1 MKDLREYTLLYNIYY
16 NNSYNKRVFDSIDEA
31 FLEMCCQIQD
41 DLSGLSDF
49 TIEMDFVERSE
60 FFINLILGNV
70 EELNGYEI
78 YFDREHWNY
87 TRKDENGTICFE
99 AKII

>member
-1 MKDLREYTLLYNIYY
+1 MKDLREYTLLLYNIDY
-16 NNSYNKRVFDSIDEA
+16 NNFNNKRVFDSIDEA

-78 YFDREHWNY
+78 
-87 TRKDENGTICFE
+87 
-99 AKII
+99 